1 MDERDKG
8 KAEEIKGDVKER
20 IGGATKDRKMQG
32 EGWLEEKKGQ
42 ARQGI
47 EDLKD
52 AVKRDDPDRKDHP

>member
-32 EGWLEEKKGQ
+32 EGWLEEKKGEIREGYGD
-42 ARQGI
+42 AKEEVRR
-47 EDLKD
+47 EDEKN
-52 AVKRDDPDRKDHP
+52 P